1 MKKVFDSRIT
11 KDLLRK
17 NVYYILGS
25 MIKRLASPLS
35 LVMSERSIYNG
46 SEKVNTDRENIHTR
60 NVIIRRICKKYY
72 NEVLG

>member
-17 NVYYILGS
+17 NVCYILGS
-25 MIKRLASPLS
+25 MIKRFEASPLS

-46 SEKVNTDRENIHTR
+46 SEKVNTDRENIHQ
-60 NVIIRRICKKYY
+60 CW
-72 NEVLG
+72 